1 MRSVLL
7 HILMCA
13 LVAVPG
19 PGGARAAQELPEESA
34 PQAPADEPWL
44 RHRFELL
51 DEVTLNRAAGSLF
64 NPGGSLYELE
74 RRNNALRLHAQL
86 GAQLPAGVSV
96 QAQLTS
102 AVRSGDETVTTLA
115 VRELYATASLGDLEL
130 SVGRKILRW
139 TNGFAFNPA
148 GLLEPLRSPSD
159 PQDRLRLLEGREV
172 AQLDYFLGDHV
183 LTAAFS
189 SDVLTNDDADTRRY
203 ELALRANVLVPSW
216 NLDLAVQAL
225 VSNVRNTG
233 ALTFTYALGEALE
246 VHGEVAGTRG
256 TSAEYP
262 QTILPGFQRTL
273 LGFDYLGQIKA
284 NETRLFLRY
293 VLGVSYTLPWG
304 TNLIGEFSHSD
315 EGLSSQEWTRFLEQV
330 DFSLEQRARG
340 TYPTGYG
347 DLSLPE
353 LNLLH
358 GLQQLGRQRMRRNYL
373 FLRASQAWMAERL
386 QGNALALVNVDDL
399 SRVLVGE
406 VSYLVLR
413 GATVYARG
421 SLFSGSGRSEYGNVG
436 QRASLNLGVLLSF

>member
-7 HILMCA
+7 HIVMCA
-13 LVAVPG
+13 LVALPG
-19 PGGARAAQELPEESA
+19 PGGALAAQEPLEGPA
-34 PQAPADEPWL
+34 PQAPAEEHWL
-44 RHRFELL
+44 KHRFELL
-51 DEVTLNRAAGSLF
+51 NELTLTRAADSLF
-64 NPGGSLYELE
+64 NPGGSLYQLE
-74 RRNNALRLHAQL
+74 RRNNALRLNAQL
-86 GAQLPAGVSV
+86 GARLPAGASV
-96 QAQLTS
+96 QAQLVS
-102 AVRSGDETVTTLA
+102 ALRTGDETVTTLA
-115 VRELYATASLGDLEL
+115 VRELYATAALGDLEL

-148 GLLEPLRSPSD
+148 GLLEPQRSPSD

-189 SDVLTNDDADTRRY
+189 SDLLTNDEAATRRY
-203 ELALRANVLVPSW
+203 DLALRANVLVPSW
-216 NLDLAVQAL
+216 NLDLAVHAL

-256 TSAEYP
+256 TDAEYP
-262 QTILPGFQRTL
+262 QTILPGMQQTL
-273 LGFDYLGQIKA
+273 LGLNYLAQLKA
-284 NETRLFLRY
+284 DEPRLFLRY
-293 VLGVSYTLPWG
+293 VLGVNYTLPWG
-304 TNLIGEFSHSD
+304 TNLIGEFYHTD
-315 EGLSSQEWTRFLEQV
+315 EGLSSQEWARFLEQAN
-330 DFSLEQRARG
+330 FSLEQLARG

-347 DLSLPE
+347 NLSLPE

-358 GLQQLGRQRMRRNYL
+358 GLRQLGRQHMRQNYL
-373 FLRASQAWMAERL
+373 FLRASHSWMAERL
-386 QGNALALVNVDDL
+386 QGNVLALVNADDG

-421 SLFSGSGRSEYGNVG
+421 TLLSGSRTSEYGNVG
-436 QRASLNLGVLLSF
+436 QRGSLNLGVLLSF